1 MGRQLFGKRRTPSPT
16 RYAMQESLDGEITPD
31 IEYYAEVGDIA
42 QVQEARTRLGRVE
55 EVSV

>member
-1 MGRQLFGKRRTPSPT
+1 
-16 RYAMQESLDGEITPD
+16 MQESLDGEITPD